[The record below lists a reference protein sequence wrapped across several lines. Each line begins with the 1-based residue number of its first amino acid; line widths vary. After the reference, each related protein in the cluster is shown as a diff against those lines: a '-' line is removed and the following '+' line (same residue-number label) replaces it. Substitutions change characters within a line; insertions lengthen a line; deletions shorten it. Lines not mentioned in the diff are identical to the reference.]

1 MLGMVRKIVKVKTY
15 PEATETLPAGDF
27 ILKSIPLGVPQAD
40 CFIKDSHFLL
50 EALMLSV
57 KAYFSVTAPHVVT
70 EWKEFLE
77 LCPKNDY
84 VEDYLVD
91 HPLYIP
97 LRETLFGDKRN
108 EVINASA
115 TETGSGFKTMP
126 CVSMGQRRDVS
137 SVPIAEYDI
146 STGDIRNAPVER
158 QRKYISVLFIAY
170 F

>member
-1 MLGMVRKIVKVKTY
+1 M
-15 PEATETLPAGDF
+15 
-27 ILKSIPLGVPQAD
+27 
-40 CFIKDSHFLL
+40 
-50 EALMLSV
+50 EALVLSV
-57 KAYFSVTAPHVVT
+57 KAYFSVTAPHIVT
-70 EWKEFLE
+70 EWKEFIE

-115 TETGSGFKTMP
+115 TESGSAFKTMP

-146 STGDIRNAPVER
+146 STGDIRSAPVER
-158 QRKYISVLFIAY
+158 QRK
-170 F
+170 